1 VGASGEVIGVN
12 VAYIPPSG
20 GAVSIGF
27 AIPSVVVVDVAEEIL
42 DDGQAEHAFLGITP
56 AELTPQLTEQY
67 GIDAESG
74 VLVLE
79 VVPGSPAEE
88 AGISPSDVIVAVD
101 DEEVAE
107 PGDLLAE
114 LRTRDPG
121 DTIDLTVLRGGDQ
134 QSVDVELGQARQVP
148 G

>member
-1 VGASGEVIGVN
+1 
-12 VAYIPPSG
+12 
-20 GAVSIGF
+20 
-27 AIPSVVVVDVAEEIL
+27 
-42 DDGQAEHAFLGITP
+42 
-56 AELTPQLTEQY
+56 
-67 GIDAESG
+67 
-74 VLVLE
+74 
-79 VVPGSPAEE
+79 
-88 AGISPSDVIVAVD
+88 
-101 DEEVAE
+101 VAE